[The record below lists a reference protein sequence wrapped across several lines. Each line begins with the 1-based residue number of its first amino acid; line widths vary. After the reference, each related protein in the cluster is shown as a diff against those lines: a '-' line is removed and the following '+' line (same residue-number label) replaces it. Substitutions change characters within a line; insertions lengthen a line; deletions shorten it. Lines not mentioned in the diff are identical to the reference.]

1 MARMYLFIDNSSG
14 QRNLS
19 KREISKGN
27 DSLCRTE
34 CGKRRRTVLRQV
46 FCKLFFELSNSK
58 QKNLDNCCIIGLNGD
73 KEVKENR

>member
-1 MARMYLFIDNSSG
+1 MYLFIDNSSG

-34 CGKRRRTVLRQV
+34 CRKRRRTVLRQV
-46 FCKLFFELSNSK
+46 FCKLFFFELSNSK
-58 QKNLDNCCIIGLNGD
+58 LKNLDNCCIIGLNGD